1 MIYKDFYPFY
11 TSYANPLLY
20 RGEKEQEEEF
30 FLMKSYYP
38 DTARKIQEK
47 VEEECD
53 LQDYEGS
60 RLYDE
65 YPDRFM
71 LYHLGR
77 KIVDEV
83 KSEAD
88 MEAMSDG
95 LLGDLVEVLLFHEIS
110 RRRCRRRRCRGDF
123 YIRRLAAE
131 VCKEVNPDI
140 QVFEGRIASGD
151 QFVCDQDVKN
161 RIVSEFSAYATEME
175 GAAIGQAAYLNEI
188 PFLVVRAISDKAD
201 GSAQMD
207 YSEFEKAAVD
217 HSVRLTLN
225 MLARI

>member
-20 RGEKEQEEEF
+20 RGEKKQEEEF

-38 DTARKIQEK
+38 
-47 VEEECD
+47 EECD

-123 YIRRLAAE
+123 YR
-131 VCKEVNPDI
+131 
-140 QVFEGRIASGD
+140 
-151 QFVCDQDVKN
+151 
-161 RIVSEFSAYATEME
+161 
-175 GAAIGQAAYLNEI
+175 
-188 PFLVVRAISDKAD
+188 
-201 GSAQMD
+201 
-207 YSEFEKAAVD
+207 
-217 HSVRLTLN
+217 
-225 MLARI
+225 

>member
-1 MIYKDFYPFY
+1 MLHILEVKWKRNQNADMIYKDFYPFY
-11 TSYANPLLY
+11 ASYANPMLY

-30 FLMKSYYP
+30 SLMKSYYP

-47 VEEECD
+47 AEAQCQM
-53 LQDYEGS
+53 LDYEGS

-83 KSEAD
+83 RSEAD
-88 MEAMSDG
+88 MDAMSDG

-123 YIRRLAAE
+123 YR
-131 VCKEVNPDI
+131 
-140 QVFEGRIASGD
+140 
-151 QFVCDQDVKN
+151 
-161 RIVSEFSAYATEME
+161 
-175 GAAIGQAAYLNEI
+175 
-188 PFLVVRAISDKAD
+188 
-201 GSAQMD
+201 
-207 YSEFEKAAVD
+207 
-217 HSVRLTLN
+217 
-225 MLARI
+225 

>member
-11 TSYANPLLY
+11 TSYANPLIY

-77 KIVDEV
+77 KIMDEV
-83 KSEAD
+83 KSEAG

-110 RRRCRRRRCRGDF
+110 RRRCRGDF
-123 YIRRLAAE
+123 YR
-131 VCKEVNPDI
+131 
-140 QVFEGRIASGD
+140 
-151 QFVCDQDVKN
+151 
-161 RIVSEFSAYATEME
+161 
-175 GAAIGQAAYLNEI
+175 
-188 PFLVVRAISDKAD
+188 
-201 GSAQMD
+201 
-207 YSEFEKAAVD
+207 
-217 HSVRLTLN
+217 
-225 MLARI
+225 

>member
-1 MIYKDFYPFY
+1 MLHILEVKWKRNQNADMIYKDFYPFY
-11 TSYANPLLY
+11 ASYANPMLY

-30 FLMKSYYP
+30 SLMKSYYP
-38 DTARKIQEK
+38 ETARRIQEK

-83 KSEAD
+83 RSEAD

-123 YIRRLAAE
+123 YR
-131 VCKEVNPDI
+131 
-140 QVFEGRIASGD
+140 
-151 QFVCDQDVKN
+151 
-161 RIVSEFSAYATEME
+161 
-175 GAAIGQAAYLNEI
+175 
-188 PFLVVRAISDKAD
+188 
-201 GSAQMD
+201 
-207 YSEFEKAAVD
+207 
-217 HSVRLTLN
+217 
-225 MLARI
+225 

>member
-65 YPDRFM
+65 YPDKYMF
-71 LYHLGR
+71 YHLCS
-77 KIVDEV
+77 KIKESMKPEIKAQAEQSCFLDELV
-83 KSEAD
+83 HV
-88 MEAMSDG
+88 
-95 LLGDLVEVLLFHEIS
+95 LLGQEIC
-110 RRRCRRRRCRGDF
+110 RRRCRRKRCRGTF
-123 YIRRLAAE
+123 Y
-131 VCKEVNPDI
+131 
-140 QVFEGRIASGD
+140 
-151 QFVCDQDVKN
+151 
-161 RIVSEFSAYATEME
+161 
-175 GAAIGQAAYLNEI
+175 
-188 PFLVVRAISDKAD
+188 
-201 GSAQMD
+201 
-207 YSEFEKAAVD
+207 
-217 HSVRLTLN
+217 HW
-225 MLARI
+225 

>member
-1 MIYKDFYPFY
+1 
-11 TSYANPLLY
+11 
-20 RGEKEQEEEF
+20 
-30 FLMKSYYP
+30 MKSYYP

-83 KSEAD
+83 RSEAD

-95 LLGDLVEVLLFHEIS
+95 LLGDLVEVLLFHGNITKKMPTKKMQG
-110 RRRCRRRRCRGDF
+110 RF
-123 YIRRLAAE
+123 LQIRRIKMTIRGCCE
-131 VCKEVNPDI
+131 
-140 QVFEGRIASGD
+140 R
-151 QFVCDQDVKN
+151 
-161 RIVSEFSAYATEME
+161 SE
-175 GAAIGQAAYLNEI
+175 Q
-188 PFLVVRAISDKAD
+188 
-201 GSAQMD
+201 
-207 YSEFEKAAVD
+207 
-217 HSVRLTLN
+217 
-225 MLARI
+225 